1 MERAEVYSRLAD
13 VFRDVF
19 DREVALADETTA
31 ADVPGWDSLNHITLI
46 GAVEDEFDVELGQEA
61 SKYIEFQPSESSV
74 FRMKITGE
82 SLGMRKTVECECY
95 YNGKDKKVRYVKWK
109 ED

>member
-46 GAVEDEFDVELGQEA
+46 GTVEDEFDVKFPMKDVVGMKNVGERVDKIIELSA
-61 SKYIEFQPSESSV
+61 
-74 FRMKITGE
+74 
-82 SLGMRKTVECECY
+82 
-95 YNGKDKKVRYVKWK
+95 
-109 ED
+109 

>member
-1 MERAEVYSRLAD
+1 MERAEVYSHLAD

-46 GAVEDEFDVELGQEA
+46 GTVEDEFDVKFPMKDVVGMKNVGELVD
-61 SKYIEFQPSESSV
+61 KIIELSA
-74 FRMKITGE
+74 
-82 SLGMRKTVECECY
+82 
-95 YNGKDKKVRYVKWK
+95 
-109 ED
+109 

>member
-1 MERAEVYSRLAD
+1 MERAEVYLRLAD

-46 GAVEDEFDVELGQEA
+46 GTVEDEFDVKFPMKDVIGMKNVGELVD
-61 SKYIEFQPSESSV
+61 KIIELSA
-74 FRMKITGE
+74 
-82 SLGMRKTVECECY
+82 
-95 YNGKDKKVRYVKWK
+95 
-109 ED
+109 

>member
-19 DREVALADETTA
+19 DHEVALADETTA

-46 GAVEDEFDVELGQEA
+46 GTVEDEFDVKCPMKDVVGMKNVGELVD
-61 SKYIEFQPSESSV
+61 KIIELSA
-74 FRMKITGE
+74 
-82 SLGMRKTVECECY
+82 
-95 YNGKDKKVRYVKWK
+95 
-109 ED
+109 

>member
-46 GAVEDEFDVELGQEA
+46 GTVEDEFDVKFPMKDVVGMKNVGELMD
-61 SKYIEFQPSESSV
+61 KIIELSA
-74 FRMKITGE
+74 
-82 SLGMRKTVECECY
+82 
-95 YNGKDKKVRYVKWK
+95 
-109 ED
+109 

>member
-1 MERAEVYSRLAD
+1 MERAEVYSRLAE

-46 GAVEDEFDVELGQEA
+46 GTIEDEFDVKFPMKDVVGMKNVGELVD
-61 SKYIEFQPSESSV
+61 KIIELSA
-74 FRMKITGE
+74 
-82 SLGMRKTVECECY
+82 
-95 YNGKDKKVRYVKWK
+95 
-109 ED
+109 

>member
-13 VFRDVF
+13 VFRDVV

-46 GAVEDEFDVELGQEA
+46 GTVEDEFDVKFPMKDVVGMKNVGELVD
-61 SKYIEFQPSESSV
+61 KIIELSA
-74 FRMKITGE
+74 
-82 SLGMRKTVECECY
+82 
-95 YNGKDKKVRYVKWK
+95 
-109 ED
+109 

>member
-46 GAVEDEFDVELGQEA
+46 GAVEDEFDVKFPMKDVVGMKNVGELVDKIIEL
-61 SKYIEFQPSESSV
+61 SK
-74 FRMKITGE
+74 
-82 SLGMRKTVECECY
+82 
-95 YNGKDKKVRYVKWK
+95 
-109 ED
+109 